1 MKHITYAEK
10 SLLMGDD
17 AADALLEY
25 AAALATHGRGDSVT
39 LRALSSDGDEVD
51 ATFLLTAGSP
61 LMAETAT
68 TTLPEPDNAGPVA
81 AMLAA
86 VARMERPEPVS
97 AADDADGLPDL
108 DRYLLE

>member
-10 SLLMGDD
+10 SLLVGDD
-17 AADALLEY
+17 AADALLVY
-25 AAALATHGRGDSVT
+25 AATLASHGRGDSVT
-39 LRALSSDGDEVD
+39 LRALGPDGDEVD

-81 AMLAA
+81 AMLAE
-86 VARMERPEPVS
+86 VARLESPEPVS
-97 AADDADGLPDL
+97 AADDPDGMPDL
-108 DRYLLE
+108 DRYLLD